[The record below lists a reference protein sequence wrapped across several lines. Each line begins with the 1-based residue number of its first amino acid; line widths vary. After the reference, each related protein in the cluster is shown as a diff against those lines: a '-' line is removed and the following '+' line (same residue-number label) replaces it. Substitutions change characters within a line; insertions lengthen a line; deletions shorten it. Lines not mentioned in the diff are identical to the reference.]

1 MLRPFFMP
9 DHATGTVIAGRL
21 AFPPLKTPYA
31 TVKKRADMTDKRIPT
46 DQPIDLNALARLSE
60 ALVAAGLRA
69 GATEADAVAAR
80 GDAVSV
86 TIRSGALQEA
96 ERADGVEIGLRVL
109 IGGRQAIVSAS
120 ETSTH
125 TIEEMAERAV
135 AMAREAPIDDMLGLA
150 DPDQLARDFD
160 TAPLEL
166 FDPADGPDPAGLE
179 QKSLEAEAAALGVQG
194 IRQVEAASASF
205 SRSGSWRH
213 ASNGFS
219 AGSHRSMH
227 GLSVVAITGEG
238 NAMERDWAGEGRVFL
253 EDMPSPESIGLLGA
267 QRTLD
272 RTGAVPAPTGA
283 VPVLFDER
291 ISASLVGHILGAING
306 NAVTRGAS
314 WLRDAMGEAVL
325 PAGMDLVED
334 PHRPRYGA
342 SRLFDAEGLP
352 TQKRKL
358 IDNGNLAGW
367 VLDLASARKLGLA
380 PTGNASRGAGG
391 PVGASTSNVILTQ
404 GTATR
409 DELIAQ
415 MGRGLLVTSFLGAT
429 INPTTGDY
437 SRGISGFWIENGK
450 ISHAVNECTIAGNL
464 REFLPRMIAAND
476 ANPFR
481 GAQVPSLLV
490 EGLTV
495 AGA

>member
-1 MLRPFFMP
+1 
-9 DHATGTVIAGRL
+9 
-21 AFPPLKTPYA
+21 
-31 TVKKRADMTDKRIPT
+31 MTDNRIPT
-46 DQPIDLNALARLSE
+46 DQPIDLDALARLSE
-60 ALVAAGLRA
+60 ALVDAGLRA

-120 ETSTH
+120 DTSAR

-135 AMAREAPIDDMLGLA
+135 AMAREAPVDDMLGLA

-160 TAPLEL
+160 NTEL
-166 FDPADGPDPAGLE
+166 QPCDDAADTGPAELE
-179 QKSLEAEAAALGVQG
+179 QKALAAEAAALAVQG
-194 IRQVEAASASF
+194 IRQVEAGSASF

-219 AGSHRSMH
+219 AGNHRSMH

-238 NAMERDWAGEGRVFL
+238 TSMERDWAGEGRVFL
-253 EDMPSPESIGLLGA
+253 EDMPSPESIGRLA
-267 QRTLD
+267 AERTLQ
-272 RTGAVPAPTGA
+272 RAGAVRAPTGA

-291 ISASLVGHILGAING
+291 ISASLVGHVLAAING

-314 WLRDAMGEAVL
+314 WLRDAMGEAIL
-325 PAGMDLVED
+325 PAGMDLIED
-334 PHRPRYGA
+334 PHRPRYAA
-342 SRLFDAEGLP
+342 SRMFDAEGLP
-352 TQKRKL
+352 TRRRKL
-358 IDNGNLAGW
+358 IDDGNLAGW
-367 VLDLASARKLGLA
+367 VLDLASARKLGVS
-380 PTGNASRGAGG
+380 PTGNAARGAGG
-391 PVGASTSNVILTQ
+391 PVSASTSNVILTQ
-404 GTATR
+404 GRATR

-415 MGRGLLVTSFLGAT
+415 MDRGLIVTSFLGAT

-437 SRGISGFWIENGK
+437 SRGISGFWVENGK

-464 REFLPRMIAAND
+464 REFLPRMTAAND
-476 ANPFR
+476 ATPFR